1 MKFKDFPTNVRLRL
15 ICGFFIRIVGSAIF
29 PFMALYFSEELGKI
43 AAGLIMTSFVIVGY
57 VTGLFG
63 GYFSDRFNRKYVL
76 QIGQVVQILCFAG
89 MTVAIHP
96 SNNWA
101 LIVAILYF
109 GHAVSNGLNYPAL
122 EAIVIDSME
131 ESNRKAI
138 YVYDYWLVNLAIAG
152 GVMLGGAFYR
162 DHRFGLFIGMTVV
175 LLVTTIVL
183 QRFLVDSY
191 KGNRSTPANPIVGV
205 YQNYR
210 IALND
215 RRWMLF
221 VLGSMLVFSTEF
233 HMANYI
239 GVHLAETFEQR
250 IIAGVP
256 FDGVRMM
263 AFMQLENTLLVVAIT
278 FAVTAFVKRYRE
290 KYVFFIGLLLYV
302 TAYAAI
308 TSSDSFITLT
318 VLAIVF
324 SIGELLYSPI
334 RQVKQIDLI
343 DQQRRASYLAFG
355 GLTFHGAKLV
365 ASTGIVIGAL
375 IGPVLMSGYI
385 FIFGALGAYLF
396 YVSLYKME
404 SVRQLAA

>member
-1 MKFKDFPTNVRLRL
+1 V
-15 ICGFFIRIVGSAIF
+15 
-29 PFMALYFSEELGKI
+29 
-43 AAGLIMTSFVIVGY
+43 TSFVIVGY

-63 GYFSDRFNRKYVL
+63 GYFSDRFNRKHVL
-76 QIGQVVQILCFAG
+76 QIGQVVQILCFIG

-101 LIVAILYF
+101 LAVAALYF
-109 GHAVSNGLNYPAL
+109 GHAISNGLNYPAL

-152 GVMLGGAFYR
+152 GVMLGGLFYR
-162 DHRFGLFIGMTVV
+162 DHRFALFVGMTLV
-175 LLVTTIVL
+175 LLIMTLVL
-183 QRFLVDSY
+183 QRYLVDSY
-191 KGNRSTPANPIVGV
+191 AGNRATPANPIVGV
-205 YQNYR
+205 ITNYR
-210 IALND
+210 IALAD

-239 GVHLAETFEQR
+239 GVHLAETFQER
-250 IIAGVP
+250 TIVGVP

-278 FAVTAFVKRYRE
+278 FAVTAFIKRFRE
-290 KYVFFIGLLLYV
+290 KHVFFIGLALYV
-302 TAYAAI
+302 TAFAAI
-308 TSSDSFITLT
+308 TSMSSFFVLA

-324 SIGELLYSPI
+324 TVGELLYSPI
-334 RQVKQIDLI
+334 RQVKQVDLL
-343 DQQRRASYLAFG
+343 DPERRASYLAFG

-365 ASTGIVIGAL
+365 AATGIVVGAF
-375 IGPVLMSGYI
+375 IGPVFMSGYI
-385 FIFGALGAYLF
+385 FAFGALGGYL
-396 YVSLYKME
+396 YYLSLYKME
-404 SVRQLAA
+404 ATRQLAA

>member
-15 ICGFFIRIVGSAIF
+15 VCGFFIRIVGSAIF

-43 AAGLIMTSFVIVGY
+43 AAGIIMTSFVIVGY

-63 GYFSDRFNRKYVL
+63 GYFSDRFNRKHVL
-76 QIGQVVQILCFAG
+76 QIGQLVQILCFIG

-101 LIVAILYF
+101 LAVAILYF
-109 GHAVSNGLNYPAL
+109 GHAVANGLNYPAL

-131 ESNRKAI
+131 PSNRKAI

-162 DHRFGLFIGMTVV
+162 DYRFGLFIGMTLV
-175 LLVTTIVL
+175 LTITTVVL
-183 QRFLVDSY
+183 QRYLVDSHQ
-191 KGNRSTPANPIVGV
+191 GNRSTPANPIVGV
-205 YQNYR
+205 IQNYR

-239 GVHLAETFEQR
+239 GVHLAESFQER
-250 IIAGVP
+250 SILGVP

-290 KYVFFIGLLLYV
+290 KYVFFIGLSLYI

-308 TSSDSFITLT
+308 TSMNSFLILA
-318 VLAIVF
+318 VLAVVF
-324 SIGELLYSPI
+324 TVGELLYSPI
-334 RQVKQIDLI
+334 RQVKQVDLL
-343 DQQRRASYLAFG
+343 DPERRASYLAFG

-365 ASTGIVIGAL
+365 AAAGIVVGAF
-375 IGPVLMSGYI
+375 IGPIFMSGYI
-385 FIFGALGAYLF
+385 FLFGALGAYLY
-396 YVSLYKME
+396 YVSLYNME
-404 SVRQLAA
+404 PVRQLAA

>member
-15 ICGFFIRIVGSAIF
+15 VCGFFIRIVGSAIF
-29 PFMALYFSEELGKI
+29 PFMALYFSAELGKI

-63 GYFSDRFNRKYVL
+63 GYFSDRFNRKHVL
-76 QIGQVVQILCFAG
+76 QIGQIAQILCFIG

-101 LIVAILYF
+101 LAVAVLYF
-109 GHAVSNGLNYPAL
+109 GHAISNGLNYPAL

-152 GVMLGGAFYR
+152 GVMLGGLFYR
-162 DHRFGLFIGMTVV
+162 DHRFALFVGMTLV
-175 LLVTTIVL
+175 LLITTIVL

-191 KGNRSTPANPIVGV
+191 AGNRSTPANPIVGV
-205 YQNYR
+205 IQNYR
-210 IALND
+210 IALAD

-239 GVHLAETFEQR
+239 GVHLAETFQER
-250 IIAGVP
+250 LIAGVP

-278 FAVTAFVKRYRE
+278 FAVTAFVKRFRE
-290 KYVFFIGLLLYV
+290 KHVFFIGLALYV
-302 TAYAAI
+302 TAFAAI
-308 TSSDSFITLT
+308 TSMNSFFILA

-324 SIGELLYSPI
+324 TLGELLYSPI
-334 RQVKQIDLI
+334 RQVKQVDLL
-343 DQQRRASYLAFG
+343 DPERRASYLAFG

-365 ASTGIVIGAL
+365 AAAGIVVGAF

-385 FIFGALGAYLF
+385 FAFGALGGYLY

-404 SVRQLAA
+404 SVRKLAA